1 MGSRSLLVVIS
12 AAQLAAGIAGQVVA
26 IREGRS
32 FDITPLGW
40 HGQPDQV
47 ARDSWLVGTGLS
59 APVVM
64 LSIQAAATV
73 RLGAGPSR
81 TAWRILRSLGAVM
94 VCGYLIENEF
104 RGALSPARWN
114 PTTTP
119 IAATGFSLAL
129 AMAASG
135 QPDRANDPF
144 RRFLSVAASQPGRV
158 LPQAR

>member
-1 MGSRSLLVVIS
+1 MGSRRVLVVIS
-12 AAQLAAGIAGQVVA
+12 GAQLAAGIAGQVVA

-32 FDITPLGW
+32 FDIAPLGW
-40 HGQPDQV
+40 HGQPERM
-47 ARDSWLVGTGLS
+47 ARDSWLLGTGLS

-73 RLGAGPSR
+73 RLGAGPSHN
-81 TAWRILRSLGAVM
+81 ASRILRSLGAVM
-94 VCGYLIENEF
+94 ACGYLIENEF

-119 IAATGFSLAL
+119 IAAAGFSLAL

-135 QPDRANDPF
+135 QPDRAKSGGGSP
-144 RRFLSVAASQPGRV
+144 
-158 LPQAR
+158 ARSRPSRMR